1 MRHIY
6 TSVDIGSDTIK
17 IVVCELFNNKLNL
30 LAASSIKSK
39 GIKKGLIT
47 DVYEASE
54 SVKKGIREIEEMLGI
69 QIKKVIASIPSYYA
83 DYIMIKGQAEL
94 NLKEG
99 ESVTGQDVSDIL
111 NLAMQSKDIGDKEMI
126 TVIPID
132 FTLDGKTGIKD
143 PKGMIGRNLAV
154 RAVMVL
160 TPKKNIYSVVSLL
173 ENVGLEV
180 VDVSMNNIGDIYAI
194 RERYAKD
201 HVGAIINIGYE
212 TTTISL
218 YNKGIIVKSSII
230 GLGGKN
236 IDNDIAYIYKL
247 KAEDANLIKERFAL
261 AHKRY
266 ASTSDI
272 YEIENK
278 TGEMISINQ
287 FEVSEIVMSRIEEIL
302 VLARKEI
309 NILTKREVDY
319 ILITGGTSGMSNF
332 SLIAEEVL
340 GKVTKIGNI
349 KTVGI
354 RNNKYSSA
362 VGNIIYFIN
371 KLKLKGKN
379 YTMFNGSD
387 VEELSSTKKSLINVS
402 NESMLGKVFGYFFSE

>member
-47 DVYEASE
+47 DVEEARE
-54 SVKKGIREIEEMLGI
+54 SVKKGLFELEEMLGI
-69 QIKKVIASIPSYYA
+69 TIKKVIASVPSYNAEYQ
-83 DYIMIKGQAEL
+83 MIKGQIDLGGEKQITGADISKLL
-94 NLKEG
+94 NSAINSKEI
-99 ESVTGQDVSDIL
+99 D
-111 NLAMQSKDIGDKEMI
+111 NNKEII
-126 TVIPID
+126 TIIPVD
-132 FTLDGKTGIKD
+132 FALDNKEGIKD
-143 PKGMIGRNLAV
+143 PKGMTGSILST

-173 ENVGLEV
+173 ENIGLEV
-180 VDVSMNNIGDIYAI
+180 IDISLNNIGDVNAI
-194 RERYAKD
+194 REKYVKEQ
-201 HVGAIINIGYE
+201 VGAIINIGYE

-218 YNKGIIVKSSII
+218 CNKGIIVKSSTLGI
-230 GLGGKN
+230 GGKN
-236 IDNDIAYIYKL
+236 VDNDIAYIYKL
-247 KAEDANLIKERFAL
+247 KPEDSTKVKEKFAL
-261 AHKRY
+261 AHTRY
-266 ASTSDI
+266 ASSSDI
-272 YEIENK
+272 YEIEDK
-278 TGEMISINQ
+278 IGESIKIKQQEIS
-287 FEVSEIVMSRIEEIL
+287 EVVMSRIEEIL

-309 NILTKREVDY
+309 NTLTKREVDY
-319 ILITGGTSGMSNF
+319 ILITGGTSGISNF

-349 KTVGI
+349 KIVGL

-379 YTMFNGSD
+379 YTMLSD
-387 VEELSSTKKSLINVS
+387 EDLEELSSTKKNVINVS